1 MDARNIP
8 GIAHLGWR
16 LFRNILMTS
25 KVMIDSEDLD
35 QLLTAARNSISLLF
49 EDLKNYPSDSSED
62 RDHRTQ
68 IYASISRLN
77 LLIQNTEKKTL
88 FS

>member
-1 MDARNIP
+1 MTRQ
-8 GIAHLGWR
+8 
-16 LFRNILMTS
+16 IL
-25 KVMIDSEDLD
+25 IDSEQLE
-35 QLLTAARNSISLLF
+35 QLLTAARNSVGLLF
-49 EDLKNYPSDSSED
+49 EDLKNYPSESSED

-77 LLIQNTEKKTL
+77 LLIQNIEKKTL

>member
-1 MDARNIP
+1 
-8 GIAHLGWR
+8 
-16 LFRNILMTS
+16 MTR
-25 KVMIDSEDLD
+25 KVLIDSEDLD
-35 QLLTAARNSISLLF
+35 QLLTAARSSVDLLF

-77 LLIQNTEKKTL
+77 LLIQNMEKKTL